1 MWSHS
6 VLRTNGQVD
15 ELQDLPD
22 VHVRST
28 RAYHLARFI
37 SPSWLSPSWLVIINE
52 PSVMVLAAM
61 NPDDMG
67 AVYAFYIKKGEGN
80 DL

>member
-6 VLRTNGQVD
+6 VLRTNGRVD

-37 SPSWLSPSWLVIINE
+37 SPSWRVIINE

-67 AVYAFYIKKGEGN
+67 AVYAFYIKKGEAG